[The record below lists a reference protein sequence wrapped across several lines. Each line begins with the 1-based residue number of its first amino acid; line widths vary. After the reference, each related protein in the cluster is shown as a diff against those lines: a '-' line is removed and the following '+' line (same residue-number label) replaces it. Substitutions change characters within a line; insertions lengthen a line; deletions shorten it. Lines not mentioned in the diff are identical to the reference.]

1 MLFQRPPT
9 TAEEIRAFCQ
19 RFHEGIRV
27 EYKSTFD
34 ANVRRNTAKMV
45 SAFANTLGGVI
56 VIGVNAQNGVPEEPI
71 EGFDDPGEELTLVV
85 EQICLQG
92 MNPPVMPRITP
103 VASDIAGK
111 CFLVVEVDESPEAPH
126 AIENQTRVYV
136 RTGNAANPYELAS
149 VDVIIERFTRRS
161 ELQRFRRELVN
172 FQTLRAKELLAID
185 PAEMAVEISAGP
197 LYPRRPLVDRESVW
211 DFANEQ
217 RYRGG
222 RFIPLDV
229 IRRTNDGI
237 AGVNE
242 PSREFGDLTR
252 FGFVF
257 WKKVAQSQELAAG
270 NRETLY
276 WRFADV
282 FQSILKALVC
292 ASRAWT
298 AFSYRGQVQIDV
310 RLGDCFRK
318 TMPFVPD
325 ALQQMN
331 LDDFRSIER
340 SVSAQLVI
348 ASEVTAQNRDAMV
361 LDILHQVC
369 WSFWQPIEPYPRD
382 WVRQYIERIMR
393 DTGPI

>member
-1 MLFQRPPT
+1 
-9 TAEEIRAFCQ
+9 
-19 RFHEGIRV
+19 
-27 EYKSTFD
+27 
-34 ANVRRNTAKMV
+34 
-45 SAFANTLGGVI
+45 
-56 VIGVNAQNGVPEEPI
+56 
-71 EGFDDPGEELTLVV
+71 
-85 EQICLQG
+85 
-92 MNPPVMPRITP
+92 
-103 VASDIAGK
+103 
-111 CFLVVEVDESPEAPH
+111 
-126 AIENQTRVYV
+126 
-136 RTGNAANPYELAS
+136 LAS
-149 VDVIIERFTRRS
+149 VDLIIERFTRRS

-172 FQTLRAKELLAID
+172 FQTLRANELLAID

-197 LYPRRPLVDRESVW
+197 LFPRRPLVDRESVW

-222 RFIPLDV
+222 RFIPQDV

-237 AGVNE
+237 AGINE
-242 PSREFGDLTR
+242 PSRELGDLTR

-257 WKKVAQSQELAAG
+257 WKKVVQTQQLAAG
-270 NRETLY
+270 NPATIY

-282 FQSILKALVC
+282 FHSILKTLVC
-292 ASRAWT
+292 ASRLWS
-298 AFSYRGQVQIDV
+298 AFSYRGEVQIDV

-325 ALQQMN
+325 ALQHMN

-340 SVSAQLVI
+340 SVSGQLVI
-348 ASEVTAQNRDAMV
+348 ASELTAQNRDAIV

-393 DTGPI
+393 EMGPI